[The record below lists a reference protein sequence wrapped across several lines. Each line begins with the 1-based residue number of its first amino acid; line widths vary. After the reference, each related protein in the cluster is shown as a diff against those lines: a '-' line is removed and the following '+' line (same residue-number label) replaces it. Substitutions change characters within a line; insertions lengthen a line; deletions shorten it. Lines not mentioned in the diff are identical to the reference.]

1 MSWLETLRIAVGAIL
16 AHRVRSILTTLGIM
30 IGIAAVTLSVGLAQ
44 GATAN
49 VSEQMGSLGSDVLT
63 VMSGGFA
70 AEPGQ
75 VVDPSLMTPLSMAD
89 ADALADP
96 AAAPDI
102 IGVAPVIQSGTELRS
117 GDNVTS
123 VGIEASTPNWAS
135 VQGRGLAAGEFFT
148 QAQYDDRA
156 AVVVLGVNTA
166 TTAFGDPNAAVGAT
180 VTLGSGSFR
189 VVGVL
194 ESSGSG
200 FMGNGDDVAVLPM
213 TTYNDR
219 LAYGGESLSTLYVQA
234 ASIERLSAAYQETEQ
249 LLSARRG
256 VSSANEAGVMIMSQQ
271 SLVAAMEQITLTLTI
286 LLGGIAAIS
295 LVVGGIGVMNI
306 MLVSVSERFRE
317 IGLRKALGAR
327 RRAILGQFL
336 TEAAL
341 LALVGGAFG
350 LGFSALIAWLVTSFT
365 PVPIPVSLPTALLAL
380 GVSATIG
387 IVAGVYPASR
397 AARLAPIDALRRE

>member
-1 MSWLETLRIAVGAIL
+1 MSWWETLRIAVGAIL
-16 AHRVRSILTTLGIM
+16 AHRVRSILTTLGIT

-70 AEPGQ
+70 VEPGQ
-75 VVDPSLMTPLSMAD
+75 TYDPSLMTPLSMAD
-89 ADALADP
+89 ADALSDP

-102 IGVAPVIQSGTELRS
+102 IGVAPVVQNGLELRF
-117 GDNVTS
+117 GDAVANVT
-123 VGIEASTPNWAS
+123 IEASTPNWAS
-135 VQGRGLAAGEFFT
+135 VQGRTLAAGSFFT
-148 QAQYDDRA
+148 AAEYDDRA
-156 AVVVLGVNTA
+156 AVVVLGANTA

-180 VTLGSGSFR
+180 VTLGSASFR

-194 ESSGSG
+194 EAAGSG
-200 FMGNGDDVAVLPM
+200 FMGSGDDMAVLPM
-213 TTYNDR
+213 TSYTDR
-219 LAYGGESLSTLYVQA
+219 LAYGGESVSTMYVQA
-234 ASIERLSAAYQETEQ
+234 ASTERLSAAYQETEQ

-256 VSSANEAGVMIMSQQ
+256 VATANEAGVMIMSQQ

-350 LGFSALIAWLVTSFT
+350 LGFSALIAWLVTSLT
-365 PVPIPVSLPTALLAL
+365 PVPIPVSVPTALLAL

-387 IVAGVYPASR
+387 IIAGVYPASR

>member
-1 MSWLETLRIAVGAIL
+1 MSRWETLRIAVGAIL
-16 AHRVRSILTTLGIM
+16 AHRVRSILTTLGIT

-70 AEPGQ
+70 VEPGQ
-75 VVDPSLMTPLSMAD
+75 TYDPSLMTPLSMAD
-89 ADALADP
+89 ADALSDP

-102 IGVAPVIQSGTELRS
+102 IGVAPVVQNGLELRF
-117 GDNVTS
+117 GDAVANVT
-123 VGIEASTPNWAS
+123 IEASTPNWAS
-135 VQGRGLAAGEFFT
+135 VQGRTLAAGSFFT
-148 QAQYDDRA
+148 AAEYDDRA
-156 AVVVLGVNTA
+156 AVVVLGANTA

-180 VTLGSGSFR
+180 VTLGSASFR

-194 ESSGSG
+194 EAAGSG
-200 FMGNGDDVAVLPM
+200 FMGSGDDMAVLPM
-213 TTYNDR
+213 TSYTDR
-219 LAYGGESLSTLYVQA
+219 LAYGGESVSTMYVQA
-234 ASIERLSAAYQETEQ
+234 ASTERLSAAYQETEQ

-256 VSSANEAGVMIMSQQ
+256 VATANEAGVMIMSQQ

-350 LGFSALIAWLVTSFT
+350 LGFSALIAWLVTSLT
-365 PVPIPVSLPTALLAL
+365 PVPIPVSVPTALLAL

-387 IVAGVYPASR
+387 IIAGVYPASR

>member
-1 MSWLETLRIAVGAIL
+1 MSWWETLRIAVGAIL
-16 AHRVRSILTTLGIM
+16 AHRVRSILTTLGIT

-70 AEPGQ
+70 VEPGQ
-75 VVDPSLMTPLSMAD
+75 TYDPSLMTPLSMAD
-89 ADALADP
+89 ADALSDP

-102 IGVAPVIQSGTELRS
+102 IGVAPVVQNGLELRF
-117 GDNVTS
+117 GDAVANVT
-123 VGIEASTPNWAS
+123 IEASTPNWAS
-135 VQGRGLAAGEFFT
+135 VQGRTLAAGSFFT
-148 QAQYDDRA
+148 AAEYDDRA
-156 AVVVLGVNTA
+156 AVVVLGANTA

-180 VTLGSGSFR
+180 VTLGSASFR

-194 ESSGSG
+194 EAAGSG
-200 FMGNGDDVAVLPM
+200 FMGSGDDMAVLPM
-213 TTYNDR
+213 TSYTDR
-219 LAYGGESLSTLYVQA
+219 LAYGGESVSTMYVQA
-234 ASIERLSAAYQETEQ
+234 ASTERLSAAYQETEQ

-256 VSSANEAGVMIMSQQ
+256 VATANEAGVMIMSQQ

-350 LGFSALIAWLVTSFT
+350 LGFSALIAWLVTTFT
-365 PVPIPVSLPTALLAL
+365 PVPIPVSVPTALLAL

-387 IVAGVYPASR
+387 IIAGVYPASR

>member
-1 MSWLETLRIAVGAIL
+1 MSWWETLRIAVGAIL
-16 AHRVRSILTTLGIM
+16 AHRVRSILTTLGIT

-49 VSEQMGSLGSDVLT
+49 VSQQIGSLGSNVLT
-63 VMSGGFA
+63 VSGGF
-70 AEPGQ
+70 GL
-75 VVDPSLMTPLSMAD
+75 DPSVDASEVVPLSLAD
-89 ADALADP
+89 AQALADP

-102 IGVAPVIQSGTELRS
+102 TAIAPATSSTLEITA
-117 GDNVTS
+117 GDTTANPQV
-123 VGIEASTPNWAS
+123 EASTPNWTD
-135 VQGRGLAAGEFFT
+135 VQGRTLAAGRFFD
-148 QAQYDDRA
+148 QDEYDDAASVLVLGSTAATNLFTDPRA
-156 AVVVLGVNTA
+156 AVGT
-166 TTAFGDPNAAVGAT
+166 T
-180 VTLGSGSFR
+180 VTAGGSSFR
-189 VVGVL
+189 VIGVL
-194 ESSGSG
+194 DTAGTG
-200 FMGNGDDVAVLPM
+200 MMGDSDDLAVLPL
-213 TTYNDR
+213 TTYRDR
-219 LAYGGESLSTLYVQA
+219 LSSGEETLSTLYVQA
-234 ASIERLSAAYQETEQ
+234 ASTERLSQAYQETAQ

-256 VSSANEAGVMIMSQQ
+256 VSTIREAGIVVMSQQ
-271 SLVAAMEQITLTLTI
+271 SLVAAMAEITTTLTI

-317 IGLRKALGAR
+317 IGLRKALGAP

-341 LALVGGAFG
+341 LAVVGGMFG
-350 LGFSALIAWLVTSFT
+350 LGISAGIAWLVTRFT
-365 PVPIPVSLPTALLAL
+365 PVPIIVSVPTALLAL